1 MPRRPAALREH
12 TDCWRSVGLHPRSAR
27 AVCGVRCAESRIRAV
42 THINSSRGFTLA
54 PERVAIIGSGIG
66 GLATALALQAQ
77 GHELVLI
84 ERDSAPP
91 VIAPEAAFDAWERPG
106 VPQFRHAHIMLARL
120 QTILRDQHPALLA
133 QLLAAGLTLSTVEEV
148 LPASHYRGIEPQS
161 GDEDLRHLW
170 GRRATFEYVVRRYLG
185 ELPRVQFMHETRV
198 VGLVGT
204 RDNGRLTVHGV
215 EVVRGDEP
223 RETIEADLV
232 VDASGARGKTIEWL
246 GALGAKVEVDSRAS
260 GFSYACR
267 HYRLNDPASAP
278 PRESGGGNF
287 DFLGYATFYAEHGHY
302 AVTFSCPEEETEL
315 GELVCRPEGFDA
327 LCAQVPTLRLW
338 TTHSSA
344 RTKVLGAGRFENR
357 WRRFRAGAGAGD
369 GEGGFAGFFA
379 VGDALLQTN
388 PMYGRGCASAFV
400 QATVLAEVLR
410 DVAEPQ
416 ERVRRYY
423 QRSHELLNPYF
434 ELSVATDRMYR
445 TRAKLRRGAK
455 VSPGDAVIN
464 YAYERA
470 WLPATYRY
478 PLLAREFL
486 RSVQMREVS
495 SLPVRLLA
503 MWLLIV
509 GFVHSLTRR
518 HQAPRQPQQ
527 PLEREEFLRRVSA
540 RVRRD
545 VGAGSLAP

>member
-1 MPRRPAALREH
+1 
-12 TDCWRSVGLHPRSAR
+12 
-27 AVCGVRCAESRIRAV
+27 
-42 THINSSRGFTLA
+42 
-54 PERVAIIGSGIG
+54 
-66 GLATALALQAQ
+66 
-77 GHELVLI
+77 
-84 ERDSAPP
+84 
-91 VIAPEAAFDAWERPG
+91 
-106 VPQFRHAHIMLARL
+106 
-120 QTILRDQHPALLA
+120 
-133 QLLAAGLTLSTVEEV
+133 
-148 LPASHYRGIEPQS
+148 
-161 GDEDLRHLW
+161 
-170 GRRATFEYVVRRYLG
+170 
-185 ELPRVQFMHETRV
+185 
-198 VGLVGT
+198 
-204 RDNGRLTVHGV
+204 
-215 EVVRGDEP
+215 
-223 RETIEADLV
+223 
-232 VDASGARGKTIEWL
+232 
-246 GALGAKVEVDSRAS
+246 
-260 GFSYACR
+260 
-267 HYRLNDPASAP
+267 LNDPASAP

-315 GELVCRPEGFDA
+315 GGLVSRPEGFDA
-327 LCAQVPTLRLW
+327 LCAQVPTLKLW

-357 WRRFRAGAGAGD
+357 WRRFRGGD
-369 GEGGFAGFFA
+369 GDDERGFAGFFA
-379 VGDALLQTN
+379 VGDAQLQTN

-400 QATVLAEVLR
+400 QASVLAEVLR
-410 DVAEPQ
+410 DVTDPQ

-423 QRSHELLNPYF
+423 ARSHELLNPYF

-455 VSPGDAVIN
+455 VAPADVVIN

-503 MWLLIV
+503 MWLLLV
-509 GFVHSLTRR
+509 GFVQSLARR
-518 HQAPRQPQQ
+518 HHTPQE

-540 RVRRD
+540 RVRGD